1 MLRRTATTI
10 KLTPEDILEYDDN
23 LAKAAQEYPY
33 NQGISNNDEQDH
45 SILKFKDLPEE
56 SLTRDERIGIMRQ
69 GRQVSQGPSQNQSLQ
84 QQQPQQHQQ

>member
-23 LAKAAQEYPY
+23 LAKSAQEYPY
-33 NQGISNNDEQDH
+33 NQEISNNDEQDH

-69 GRQVSQGPSQNQSLQ
+69 GRQASQGQSQSQNLQ
-84 QQQPQQHQQ
+84 QQQ